1 MKSRQNRRRAGWVVA
16 LTALGAIFAT
26 QGLTA
31 SNLVGGS
38 KAGDGSGVISG
49 YDVSSIHY
57 GLNGTDPSKID
68 SVTFTLDIAPAAGST
83 IKIQLSSTGSWFSCT
98 NVLSSVTCATTAL
111 PQPTVA
117 AATSL
122 RVVVAQ

>member
-1 MKSRQNRRRAGWVVA
+1 MVLSVISAG
-16 LTALGAIFAT
+16 FAT

-31 SNLVGGS
+31 SNLVGSS

-49 YDVSSIHY
+49 YDISSVHY
-57 GLNGTDPSKID
+57 GLNSTDASKID
-68 SVTFTLDIAPAAGST
+68 SVTFTLDTAPAAGST

-98 NVLSSVTCATTAL
+98 NVLAGVTCATTAL
-111 PQPTVA
+111 PQPSVA